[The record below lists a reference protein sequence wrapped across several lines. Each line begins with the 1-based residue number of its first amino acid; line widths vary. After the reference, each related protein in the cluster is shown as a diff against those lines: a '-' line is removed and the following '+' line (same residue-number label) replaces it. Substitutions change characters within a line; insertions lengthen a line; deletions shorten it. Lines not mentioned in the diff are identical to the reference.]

1 MIKIN
6 LISKKRKS
14 YVGRDW
20 TKLTTFSLFGL
31 FSAYFVGA
39 TLYVVISTIVLNN
52 KIKAIDSEST
62 AISNAMLSNDEKL
75 SRFALSKLILTEY
88 EKITKAKF
96 RYKDYLDQISLLL
109 PSSASLVG
117 IDFKNK
123 GWISLVIKTDDV
135 FSLQSLESMI
145 LNTDTWTD
153 STFFKGAYIEGVSRD
168 KSGSYN
174 TSLQLEL
181 KGNG

>member
-1 MIKIN
+1 
-6 LISKKRKS
+6 
-14 YVGRDW
+14 V
-20 TKLTTFSLFGL
+20 TFSLFGL

-39 TLYVVISTIVLNN
+39 TLFVVISMFVLNN
-52 KIKAIDSEST
+52 KIKNIDSESA
-62 AISNAMLSNDEKL
+62 AISSAMLSNNEKL

-88 EKITKAKF
+88 ERLTKTKF

-109 PSSASLVG
+109 PANASLVG

-135 FSLQSLESMI
+135 FSLQTLEGVIMRD
-145 LNTDTWTD
+145 DTWAN
-153 STFFKGAYIEGVSRD
+153 STFFKGAYIEGVNRD

>member
-1 MIKIN
+1 MIKVN

-14 YVGRDW
+14 SSGRDW
-20 TKLTTFSLFGL
+20 TKLVTLLLFGL

-39 TLYVVISTIVLNN
+39 TLYVVISTIVFNN
-52 KIKAIDSEST
+52 KIKAIDTESL
-62 AISNAMLSNDEKL
+62 AISSEMLSNDEKL

-88 EKITKAKF
+88 EKISKAKF
-96 RYKDYLDQISLLL
+96 RYKDYLDQISSFL
-109 PSSASLVG
+109 PQSASLVG

-123 GWISLVIKTDDV
+123 GWISVVIKTDDV
-135 FSLQSLESMI
+135 FSLQSLERMI
-145 LNTDTWTD
+145 MNADTWT
-153 STFFKGAYIEGVSRD
+153 SSIFFKGAYIEGVNKD

-181 KGNG
+181 KENG